1 MANSDGNKPENE
13 AAGGKVK
20 PRRRPD
26 LAEILGK
33 FSDAWSF
40 MECGAFYI
48 ENQPEEDA
56 GLGPGDGMVCLR
68 HGLALFS
75 AAYDELDFAT
85 THMHSFSTA

>member
-1 MANSDGNKPENE
+1 MAISDGNKPQNE
-13 AAGGKVK
+13 PVGGKAI

-33 FSDAWSF
+33 FNDAWSF
-40 MECGAFYI
+40 LECGAFYI
-48 ENQPEEDA
+48 ENQDEDT

-75 AAYDELDFAT
+75 VAYDELDLIAG
-85 THMHSFSTA
+85 AKAQPG